1 MKWLKWMNVDL
12 PYLTS
17 IDSKGRSFQYP
28 LVVTLESISEYWILI
43 IFRYS
48 KSSKCQATWFI
59 PGSSIKINFEYWLF
73 DWFDFIHRCFF
84 HSRWSCFLNQ
94 KYFLHWI
101 YTVHSTQRS
110 LRILLLIS
118 IACCDTFRI
127 TIHFSIQSINSHQ
140 MTNKNINTQSRKM
153 NNGKWSKRTAS
164 RLLSESPTLVL
175 TRLVMT

>member
-1 MKWLKWMNVDL
+1 MKWWNVDL
-12 PYLTS
+12 PNLTS
-17 IDSKGRSFQYP
+17 INSEKDTFQYP
-28 LVVTLESISEYWILI
+28 LVVTLESISEYWLLI
-43 IFRYS
+43 VFRYS
-48 KSSKCQATWFI
+48 KSSKCQATLSFI
-59 PGSSIKINFEYWLF
+59 HVGSIKINFEYWLI
-73 DWFDFIHRCFF
+73 DWFDFIHRCSF
-84 HSRWSCFLNQ
+84 HSCWFCFLNQ
-94 KYFLHWI
+94 KYFLPWI
-101 YTVHSTQRS
+101 CTVHSTQRS
-110 LRILLLIS
+110 LCILLLIS

>member
-1 MKWLKWMNVDL
+1 MSS
-12 PYLTS
+12 Y
-17 IDSKGRSFQYP
+17 I
-28 LVVTLESISEYWILI
+28 ILHSCGFDRNQ
-43 IFRYS
+43 FRV
-48 KSSKCQATWFI
+48 
-59 PGSSIKINFEYWLF
+59 LF
-73 DWFDFIHRCFF
+73 DWFDFIHRCSF
-84 HSRWSCFLNQ
+84 HSCWFCFLNQ

-110 LRILLLIS
+110 LCILLLIA
-118 IACCDTFRI
+118 IACCDTLRI

-175 TRLVMT
+175 TRLVMTSLPRSDGLGRFPSDMAVLNH